1 MRAATYVFNQHYRTG
16 SQRVRLLGYGVRPF
30 VRQAK
35 DHRAWPIQDTERK
48 ISPKS
53 HAAKLK
59 LKIMRHAGDAL

>member
-1 MRAATYVFNQHYRTG
+1 MHAATYVFNQHRRTG

-48 ISPKS
+48 NFAEVPR
-53 HAAKLK
+53 AKLK